1 MLLFSFCSMVLFE
14 VELQFLKY
22 LGTFRAT
29 SGASRWSTRRPR
41 SCFSTAKILRWIW
54 IVPLNDNLTF
64 APFHISFKGG
74 WLDTHHFAEEGGEL
88 AQVDLLWISSLFI
101 FWNLVFVTVVHL
113 PGCRR
118 SEGDGVGGEACTD
131 RGGGEWWRSH
141 WHGGEPSDQN
151 LGDYWFGMIGKQIL

>member
-1 MLLFSFCSMVLFE
+1 M
-14 VELQFLKY
+14 
-22 LGTFRAT
+22 
-29 SGASRWSTRRPR
+29 
-41 SCFSTAKILRWIW
+41 
-54 IVPLNDNLTF
+54 PLNDNLTF

-118 SEGDGVGGEACTD
+118 SEGDGVGGEACTG
-131 RGGGEWWRSH
+131 RGGGDDEAIDM
-141 WHGGEPSDQN
+141 EVN
-151 LGDYWFGMIGKQIL
+151 LQIKIWAIIGLA